1 MASKSLFASY
11 EVVYRITQCKKSH
24 TTGEN
29 LILSAP
35 TDNAKQLSGSLCLE
49 IKRLTDYKKMF
60 MFWGVFFVVLW
71 LMQFC

>member
-1 MASKSLFASY
+1 MAPKSLFASY
-11 EVVYRITQCKKSH
+11 EVMYRIIQCNKLH

-35 TDNAKQLSGSLCLE
+35 TDNVKQ
-49 IKRLTDYKKMF
+49 Y
-60 MFWGVFFVVLW
+60 MFWDVFFVILW